1 MPYVIVCGTPGMPLY
16 ELVRTPYELIDTAI
30 SGGCGGGNSSSS
42 GGGGDN
48 LKLNYE
54 YYVMKQIIPP
64 LQRIM
69 CLLGVNVYDWI
80 KPISLKPKVNSNIT
94 FDFVSN

>member
-1 MPYVIVCGTPGMPLY
+1 MPGLPLY
-16 ELVRTPYELIDTAI
+16 ELVRSPYDFIDQA
-30 SGGCGGGNSSSS
+30 GNANDS
-42 GGGGDN
+42 

-80 KPISLKPKVNSNIT
+80 KPISLKPKVCQLLRIAEK
-94 FDFVSN
+94 